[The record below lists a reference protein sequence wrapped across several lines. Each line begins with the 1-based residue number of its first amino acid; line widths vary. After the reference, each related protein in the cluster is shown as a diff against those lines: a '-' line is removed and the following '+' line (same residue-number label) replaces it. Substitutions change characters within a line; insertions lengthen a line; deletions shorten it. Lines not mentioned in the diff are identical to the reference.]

1 MVGLNRIDR
10 EAHFLIQEGMETF
23 RGRKV
28 TTQRCEQYRLDVLSA
43 STLECAKTKEGT
55 MLALA
60 DGVTIQVGHNV
71 WSIGLNFILYLIIAA
86 VVGVIAEYI
95 VGWRVPLGI
104 IGAIIAG
111 IVGAWLMT
119 QVITI
124 NGIGDINLFGVPI
137 IRALIGAIILIAL
150 WHLITGGFSR
160 RRRYRTV

>member
-1 MVGLNRIDR
+1 
-10 EAHFLIQEGMETF
+10 
-23 RGRKV
+23 
-28 TTQRCEQYRLDVLSA
+28 
-43 STLECAKTKEGT
+43 

-60 DGVTIQVGHNV
+60 DGVTITVGHNV

-95 VGWRVPLGI
+95 VGWRLPLGI

-124 NGIGDINLFGVPI
+124 NGIGDIPFWCTCYSSHNWRNTIDCHLASNYRWFCTPSALSNRLGKLFLAEGS
-137 IRALIGAIILIAL
+137 LQMD
-150 WHLITGGFSR
+150 
-160 RRRYRTV
+160 